1 VWSFQKLQQLSEIL
15 FLFVLFCDAGV
26 GAQNLVHGKQAL
38 KSLRATFQ
46 PQGFFVTSSLSY
58 LQSAVLVL

>member
-1 VWSFQKLQQLSEIL
+1 MSHTENQTALSWVWSFQKLQQLSEIL

-38 KSLRATFQ
+38 NH
-46 PQGFFVTSSLSY
+46 
-58 LQSAVLVL
+58 